1 MKTSNLKGAG
11 TNSNV
16 FIIMFGQNGDSG
28 ELELKKSETN
38 FDKFEQNRTDIF
50 NFKGMLSL
58 GELVKLRIWHD
69 NTGSFIG
76 NSNWHCESVRVE
88 DLATG
93 RSFMFKC
100 NKWLSLSK
108 DDKQVVR
115 ELKPDISST
124 GTDERGMGIA
134 GTPRQ
139 GERTSYEVTVMT
151 ADEPNAGTR
160 QNAMVVLI
168 GESGMET
175 KPKLIEN
182 TYQNSVLRRGHSDVI
197 SFAAKSVG
205 SLKRILLAHMSKAD
219 DPPRT
224 RAERNAPWICSQVIV
239 KDLGTDTKYVF
250 PVMEPLLLDQE
261 PKMFRL
267 ESKREGLV
275 SKSRQ
280 LSEVKYAVTVVTGSD
295 KSAGTSASGS
305 ITLFGKNGDSGR
317 RPLKKGFAKDDVD
330 KFTIECIDLGELKK
344 VNIEHDNSGFRK
356 VCFVDNT

>member
-1 MKTSNLKGAG
+1 
-11 TNSNV
+11 
-16 FIIMFGQNGDSG
+16 MFGQNGDSG
-28 ELELKKSETN
+28 ELELKKSETHM
-38 FDKFEQNRTDIF
+38 DKFEQNHTDIF
-50 NFKGMLSL
+50 NFKSMLSL

-76 NSNWHCESVRVE
+76 NSNWHLESVRVE
-88 DLATG
+88 DMATG
-93 RSFMFKC
+93 RSFTFKC

-115 ELKPDISST
+115 ELKPDAGSED
-124 GTDERGMGIA
+124 GRGMG
-134 GTPRQ
+134 GGMTPRL

-160 QNAMVVLI
+160 QNAMIVLI
-168 GESGMET
+168 GDSGMET
-175 KPKLIEN
+175 KPKFIEN

-197 SFAAKSVG
+197 SFATKSVG
-205 SLKRILLAHMSKAD
+205 SLKRILLAHVSRPD
-219 DPPRT
+219 DPPGT

-239 KDLGTDTKYVF
+239 KDMGTDTKYVF
-250 PVMEPLLLDQE
+250 PVMERLLLDQE

-267 ESKREGLV
+267 ESKREGVV

-280 LSEVKYAVTVVTGSD
+280 LNEVKYEVTVVTGSD
-295 KSAGTSASGS
+295 KSAGTSASAS
-305 ITLFGKNGDSGR
+305 ITLFGKNGDSGK
-317 RPLKKGFAKDDVD
+317 RPLKKGFTKDDVD

-356 VCFVDNT
+356 V